1 MTGDLRR
8 IVDAK
13 AEAVA
18 ARLGVSIEEAR
29 ELVLEAMKT
38 KTVNPT
44 HGTGH

>member
-13 AEAVA
+13 AEQVA
-18 ARLGVSIEEAR
+18 ARLDIPVEQAR

-38 KTVNPT
+38 VTVKPA